1 MRRVRAMKKVSF
13 LFKTIMVVRMRRLRG
28 PSLERKHCGYL
39 RKFMTWKAMS
49 VYKLSEERALGTLE
63 PYIRFL
69 GHKIQMENSLLYC
82 VNRVIYVQRRVKCF
96 IQCRRLRFVILKN
109 LVLKEFRLYKDLLSE

>member
-1 MRRVRAMKKVSF
+1 MKKVSF

-28 PSLERKHCGYL
+28 PSLERKHGGYL

-63 PYIRFL
+63 PFIRFL